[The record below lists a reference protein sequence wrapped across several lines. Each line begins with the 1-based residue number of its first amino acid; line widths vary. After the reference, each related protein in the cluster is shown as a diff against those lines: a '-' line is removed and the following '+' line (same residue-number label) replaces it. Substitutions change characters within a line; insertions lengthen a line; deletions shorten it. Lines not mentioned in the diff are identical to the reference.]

1 MSRSNN
7 DFLNMLQKLVFNVC
21 LIHCNCFC
29 IYNVKFLCI
38 VKALFRLGMQV
49 APFILKIQNMLF
61 LTNNAVSLF

>member
-7 DFLNMLQKLVFNVC
+7 DFLNMLQNML
-21 LIHCNCFC
+21 
-29 IYNVKFLCI
+29 YI
-38 VKALFRLGMQV
+38 VKALFRVGMQV